1 MPIADPASG
10 LCLKHAAVQKKDRDA
25 ANLAATLIGD
35 TQEFTSA
42 VAINRSLG
50 ELYKLLARD
59 EIAPRRAAVMAY
71 TGSLLLRTLPAI
83 EHELGLD
90 AEETIRVELG
100 DMPRPDRSHTD
111 RLTGPTV
118 IWDVSGDSSDF
129 RRLDRSELYSDDA
142 HPTPADVSVPGHPDP
157 PSPAPRPDLQPL
169 PLEASACPEECQ
181 QSHKRL

>member
-1 MPIADPASG
+1 MNDNTQSIAVSPSAASEFPRCQHRMRKGRCRELVSDPASG
-10 LCLKHAAVQKKDRDA
+10 LCPRHAAAQKKDRDA

-90 AEETIRVELG
+90 AEEHIRVDLG
-100 DMPRPDRSHTD
+100 DLPRPDHGSPEPVSKSGSH
-111 RLTGPTV
+111 
-118 IWDVSGDSSDF
+118 
-129 RRLDRSELYSDDA
+129 
-142 HPTPADVSVPGHPDP
+142 
-157 PSPAPRPDLQPL
+157 SPATEGAAAYARYITQPL
-169 PLEASACPEECQ
+169 PGDQEE
-181 QSHKRL
+181 KPA

>member
-10 LCLKHAAVQKKDRDA
+10 LCPRHAAAQKKDRDA
-25 ANLAATLIGD
+25 VNLAATLIGD
-35 TQEFTSA
+35 TQDFTSA

-90 AEETIRVELG
+90 TEETIRVEPG
-100 DMPRPDRSHTD
+100 DMPRPDRSQ
-111 RLTGPTV
+111 TGPTV
-118 IWDVSGDSSDF
+118 IWDVTDDNDDLPRSGDD
-129 RRLDRSELYSDDA
+129 
-142 HPTPADVSVPGHPDP
+142 TPAMEGAAAYARYTTQSLPGEQEKK
-157 PSPAPRPDLQPL
+157 PA
-169 PLEASACPEECQ
+169 
-181 QSHKRL
+181 

>member
-10 LCLKHAAVQKKDRDA
+10 LCYKHAAALKKDCDA
-25 ANLAATLIGD
+25 ANLAAQLIGD

-83 EHELGLD
+83 EHELEVIEGPPELD
-90 AEETIRVELG
+90 FSDWPGRNRDWQGNPSRVDLG
-100 DMPRPDRSHTD
+100 DLPRPDRSEPYP
-111 RLTGPTV
+111 GIV
-118 IWDVSGDSSDF
+118 
-129 RRLDRSELYSDDA
+129 
-142 HPTPADVSVPGHPDP
+142 HPTPAEVSVPSHA
-157 PSPAPRPDLQPL
+157 SPNSGNGAP
-169 PLEASACPEECQ
+169 
-181 QSHKRL
+181 K